1 MKHLSIAGFTLLVMC
16 HTTPSVMAQDANK
29 GISETANSI
38 NLYVGLFDVNVNY
51 ERNIVERSKSLS
63 NLRLGFG
70 YAMLF
75 VAGEGYYVNGV
86 YVHLFGAKKSHLEVN
101 AGAKYMLTNSIS
113 DPAFS
118 DQLIPEIYLGYR
130 FEKPTGGI
138 IFRTGL
144 SYPTFVNLGL
154 GYKF

>member
-86 YVHLFGAKKSHLEVN
+86 YVHLFGAKNSHLEVN